1 MTDQIM
7 QTPVANG
14 NENVNITPIIEF
26 LNNVKFL
33 AAAYNQIWVIKK
45 TKVNDEYTIA
55 FVDDRTGEK
64 KMVLVNPDELMQ
76 QAIDEIVARGWY
88 EVKEDYLLT
97 TEKYFDEAR
106 VILTEA
112 ENASTDSEAPWG
124 IE

>member
-33 AAAYNQIWVIKK
+33 ASAYNQIWVIKK
-45 TKVNDEYTIA
+45 AKVNDEYTIA

-112 ENASTDSEAPWG
+112 ENAPTDNNAPWG

>member
-112 ENASTDSEAPWG
+112 ENAPTDREAPWG